1 MKPIPTFTS
10 SDHKLLKKITK
21 SNLSATSAKE
31 INLLT
36 QELDRGN
43 IVEDNAI
50 ENDVIRINSE
60 VTIEDMST
68 QKQMKFQIVL
78 PSQANIK
85 ESKYSVLVPLSVAII
100 GFKVND
106 QVDWE
111 LPAGNK
117 TLKVIAVNN
126 GNKFSKHLF

>member
-43 IVEDNAI
+43 IVEDNAL

-60 VTIEDMST
+60 VIIEDMST

-111 LPAGNK
+111 LPAGNE

-126 GNKFSKHLF
+126 GN

>member
-43 IVEDNAI
+43 IVEDNAL

-60 VTIEDMST
+60 VIIEDTST

-126 GNKFSKHLF
+126 GN

>member
-31 INLLT
+31 INLLN

-60 VTIEDMST
+60 VIIEDMST

-126 GNKFSKHLF
+126 GN

>member
-21 SNLSATSAKE
+21 TNLSATSARE
-31 INLLT
+31 IKLLME
-36 QELDRGN
+36 ELDRGN
-43 IVEDNAI
+43 IVEDSAL
-50 ENDVIRINSE
+50 ENDIIRINSE
-60 VTIEDMST
+60 VIIEEMST

-126 GNKFSKHLF
+126 GN

>member
-10 SDHKLLKKITK
+10 SHHKLLKKITK

-50 ENDVIRINSE
+50 ENDIIRINSK
-60 VTIEDMST
+60 VIIEDMST

-126 GNKFSKHLF
+126 GN

>member
-21 SNLSATSAKE
+21 TNLSATSARE
-31 INLLT
+31 IKLLME
-36 QELDRGN
+36 ELERGN

-50 ENDVIRINSE
+50 ENDIIRINSE
-60 VTIEDMST
+60 VIIEEMRN

-126 GNKFSKHLF
+126 GN

>member
-10 SDHKLLKKITK
+10 SDHKLLKKIAK

-50 ENDVIRINSE
+50 ENDIIRINSE
-60 VTIEDMST
+60 VIIEDMST

-111 LPAGNK
+111 LPAGKK

-126 GNKFSKHLF
+126 GN

>member
-1 MKPIPTFTS
+1 MKPIPTFTA

-21 SNLSATSAKE
+21 TNLSATSARE
-31 INLLT
+31 IKLLME
-36 QELDRGN
+36 ELERGN

-50 ENDVIRINSE
+50 ENDIIRINSE
-60 VTIEDMST
+60 VIIEEMST

-126 GNKFSKHLF
+126 GN

>member
-21 SNLSATSAKE
+21 TNLSATSARE
-31 INLLT
+31 IKLLME
-36 QELDRGN
+36 ELERGN

-50 ENDVIRINSE
+50 ENDIIRINSE
-60 VTIEDMST
+60 VIIEEMST

-100 GFKVND
+100 GFKVDD

-126 GNKFSKHLF
+126 GN

>member
-21 SNLSATSAKE
+21 TNLSATSARE
-31 INLLT
+31 IKLLME
-36 QELDRGN
+36 ELDRGN

-50 ENDVIRINSE
+50 ENDIIRINSD
-60 VTIEDMST
+60 VIIEDMST

-126 GNKFSKHLF
+126 GN

>member
-10 SDHKLLKKITK
+10 SDHKLLKKIAK

-60 VTIEDMST
+60 VIIEDMST

-126 GNKFSKHLF
+126 GN

>member
-36 QELDRGN
+36 QELERGN

-50 ENDVIRINSE
+50 ENDIIRINSE
-60 VTIEDMST
+60 VIIEEMST

-126 GNKFSKHLF
+126 GN

>member
-50 ENDVIRINSE
+50 ENDIIRINSK

-126 GNKFSKHLF
+126 GN

>member
-43 IVEDNAI
+43 IVEDNAL

-60 VTIEDMST
+60 VIIEDMST

-126 GNKFSKHLF
+126 GN

>member
-21 SNLSATSAKE
+21 TNLTATSAKE
-31 INLLT
+31 IKLLLE
-36 QELDRGN
+36 ELDRGN
-43 IVEDNAI
+43 IVDDNAI
-50 ENDVIRINSE
+50 ENDIIRINSE
-60 VTIEDMST
+60 VIIEDMST

-111 LPAGNK
+111 LPAGKK

-126 GNKFSKHLF
+126 GN

>member
-1 MKPIPTFTS
+1 MKPIPTFTA

-21 SNLSATSAKE
+21 TNLSATSARE
-31 INLLT
+31 IKLLME
-36 QELDRGN
+36 ELDRGN

-50 ENDVIRINSE
+50 ENNIIRINSE
-60 VTIEDMST
+60 VIIEEMST

-85 ESKYSVLVPLSVAII
+85 ENKYSVLVPLSVAII

-126 GNKFSKHLF
+126 GN

>member
-21 SNLSATSAKE
+21 TNLSATSARE
-31 INLLT
+31 IKLLME
-36 QELDRGN
+36 ELERGN

-50 ENDVIRINSE
+50 ENDIIRINSE
-60 VTIEDMST
+60 VIIEEMST

-126 GNKFSKHLF
+126 GN

>member
-21 SNLSATSAKE
+21 TNLSATSARE
-31 INLLT
+31 IKLLIE
-36 QELDRGN
+36 ELDRGN

-50 ENDVIRINSE
+50 ENDIIRINSE
-60 VTIEDMST
+60 VIIEDMST

-126 GNKFSKHLF
+126 GN

>member
-21 SNLSATSAKE
+21 TNLSATSARE
-31 INLLT
+31 IKLLME
-36 QELDRGN
+36 ELDRGN

-50 ENDVIRINSE
+50 ENDIIRINSE
-60 VTIEDMST
+60 VIIEDMST

-78 PSQANIK
+78 PSLANIK

-126 GNKFSKHLF
+126 GN

>member
-21 SNLSATSAKE
+21 TNLSATSARE
-31 INLLT
+31 IKLLME
-36 QELDRGN
+36 ELERGN

-50 ENDVIRINSE
+50 ENDIIRINSE

-111 LPAGNK
+111 LPAGKK

-126 GNKFSKHLF
+126 GN

>member
-21 SNLSATSAKE
+21 TNLSATSARE
-31 INLLT
+31 IKLLME
-36 QELDRGN
+36 ELDRGN
-43 IVEDNAI
+43 IIEDNAI
-50 ENDVIRINSE
+50 ENDIIRINSE
-60 VTIEDMST
+60 VIIEDMST

-126 GNKFSKHLF
+126 SN

>member
-50 ENDVIRINSE
+50 ENDIIRINSK
-60 VTIEDMST
+60 VIIEDMST

-100 GFKVND
+100 GFKVDD

-126 GNKFSKHLF
+126 GNEFSKHLC

>member
-50 ENDVIRINSE
+50 ENDIIRINSK
-60 VTIEDMST
+60 VIIEDMST

-85 ESKYSVLVPLSVAII
+85 ESKYSVLVPLNVAII
-100 GFKVND
+100 GFKVDD

-126 GNKFSKHLF
+126 GN

>member
-78 PSQANIK
+78 LSQANIK

-111 LPAGNK
+111 LPAGKK

-126 GNKFSKHLF
+126 GN

>member
-50 ENDVIRINSE
+50 ENDIIRINSK
-60 VTIEDMST
+60 VIIEDMST

-111 LPAGNK
+111 LPAGNE

-126 GNKFSKHLF
+126 GN

>member
-1 MKPIPTFTS
+1 MKPIPTFTT
-10 SDHKLLKKITK
+10 SDHKLLKKIAK

-50 ENDVIRINSE
+50 ENDIIRINSE
-60 VTIEDMST
+60 VIIEDMST

-126 GNKFSKHLF
+126 GN

>member
-50 ENDVIRINSE
+50 ENDIIRINSE
-60 VTIEDMST
+60 VIIEDMST

-85 ESKYSVLVPLSVAII
+85 ESKYSVLVPLSVALI

-126 GNKFSKHLF
+126 GN

>member
-50 ENDVIRINSE
+50 ENDIIRINSK
-60 VTIEDMST
+60 VIIEDMST

-111 LPAGNK
+111 LPAGKK

-126 GNKFSKHLF
+126 GN

>member
-21 SNLSATSAKE
+21 TNLSATSARE
-31 INLLT
+31 IKLLME
-36 QELDRGN
+36 ELERGN

-50 ENDVIRINSE
+50 ENDIIRINSE
-60 VTIEDMST
+60 VIIEDMST

-126 GNKFSKHLF
+126 GN

>member
-31 INLLT
+31 INLLN

-50 ENDVIRINSE
+50 ENDIIRINSE
-60 VTIEDMST
+60 LIIEDMST

-111 LPAGNK
+111 LPAGKK

-126 GNKFSKHLF
+126 GN

>member
-60 VTIEDMST
+60 VIIEDMST

-111 LPAGNK
+111 LPAGKK

-126 GNKFSKHLF
+126 GN

>member
-21 SNLSATSAKE
+21 TNLSATSARE
-31 INLLT
+31 IKLLME
-36 QELDRGN
+36 ELERGN

-50 ENDVIRINSE
+50 ENDIIRINSE
-60 VTIEDMST
+60 VIIEEMST

-117 TLKVIAVNN
+117 TLKVITVNN
-126 GNKFSKHLF
+126 GN

>member
-10 SDHKLLKKITK
+10 SDHKLLKKIAK

-68 QKQMKFQIVL
+68 HKQMKFQIVL

-117 TLKVIAVNN
+117 TLKVITVNN
-126 GNKFSKHLF
+126 GN

>member
-21 SNLSATSAKE
+21 TNLSATSARE
-31 INLLT
+31 IKLLME
-36 QELDRGN
+36 ELDRGN

-50 ENDVIRINSE
+50 ENDIIRINSE
-60 VTIEDMST
+60 VIIEDMST

-78 PSQANIK
+78 PSLANIK
-85 ESKYSVLVPLSVAII
+85 ESKYFVLVPLSVAII

-126 GNKFSKHLF
+126 GN

>member
-85 ESKYSVLVPLSVAII
+85 ESQYSVLVPLSVAII

-126 GNKFSKHLF
+126 GN

>member
-100 GFKVND
+100 GSKVND

-111 LPAGNK
+111 LPAGKK

-126 GNKFSKHLF
+126 GN